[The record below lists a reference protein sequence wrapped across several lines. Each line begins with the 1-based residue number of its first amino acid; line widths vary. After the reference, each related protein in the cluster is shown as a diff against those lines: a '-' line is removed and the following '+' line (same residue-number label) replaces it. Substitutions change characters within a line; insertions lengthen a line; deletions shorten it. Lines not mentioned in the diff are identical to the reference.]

1 MDAPRPIRYPPSAV
15 VPEVSSSMPIM
26 PDHWIRRMAAE
37 HGMIEPFVESQ
48 RREGV
53 ISFGLSSYGYDARIA
68 DEFKVFTNVD
78 NALVDPKEFNEQG
91 FVTRQGATCIIPP
104 NSFVLG
110 HTVEYFRIPRD
121 VLVICLGKS
130 TYARCGL
137 IVNVT
142 PLEPEWEGQVTIEIS
157 NTTPLPARIYADE
170 GICQFLFLKGDGAP
184 EVSYADRK
192 GKYMGQRGVALP
204 KL

>member
-1 MDAPRPIRYPPSAV
+1 
-15 VPEVSSSMPIM
+15 MPIM
-26 PDHWIRRMAAE
+26 PDHWIRRMAEE
-37 HGMIEPFVESQ
+37 HGMIEPFVETQ
-48 RREGV
+48 KRAGA
-53 ISFGLSSYGYDARIA
+53 ISYGLSSYGYDARVA

-78 NALVDPKEFNEQG
+78 NALVDPKNFSEKG
-91 FVTRQGATCIIPP
+91 FVSRTGETCIIPP
-104 NSFVLG
+104 NSFALG
-110 HTVEYFRIPRD
+110 RTVEYFRIPRD

-157 NTTPLPARIYADE
+157 NTTPLPAKVYANE
-170 GICQFLFLKGDGAP
+170 GICQFLFLQGAAPP
-184 EVSYADRK
+184 EVSYADKR